1 MDALLDV
8 VDVDVLVVVVVRI
21 RRHDGVNVAVSVA
34 FVLDI
39 AHIVP
44 ARKRLIWISSDFK
57 IYSVLVRDSA
67 SSIRGLI
74 IFFS

>member
-44 ARKRLIWISSDFK
+44 ARKRLI
-57 IYSVLVRDSA
+57 
-67 SSIRGLI
+67 
-74 IFFS
+74 